1 MFNCNYIL
9 LEQTKY
15 NPIIKMILFFLQH
28 VSFPSFVTHFK
39 AETFLKQNIL
49 FINIILEY
57 LAKKNSMSRR
67 MRYFY

>member
-1 MFNCNYIL
+1 
-9 LEQTKY
+9 
-15 NPIIKMILFFLQH
+15 MILFFLQH

-57 LAKKNSMSRR
+57 LAKKKFNVKKNEI
-67 MRYFY
+67 FLLI